1 MEQGTLGE
9 LYLTRSVTK
18 HIRKYN
24 KAVAVGA
31 GVGKDYALV
40 DCGKANAVNVSS
52 VVSDRAATA
61 NLSEVADT
69 LAGVDDVYIA
79 ISEGHAETPY
89 IAWVKALN
97 NLAMSGGRVSGV
109 RVCYMLPT
117 DTTEEQLKAYAGR
130 FNDLADSFGLQIIG
144 GNTRI
149 SSAYSRASFLVEAVG
164 TLAACNR
171 LSLKAKE
178 GYEIVMVGYTA
189 VLGTNLMV
197 DERREELNGRFAPS
211 YVAGSRFSDA
221 ECCILSKAKMSMEQA
236 EDAEIVYM
244 HDISHGGVYG
254 ALWQLGQALNM
265 GVAVNHRS
273 IPVKQETI
281 ELCNYFD
288 INPYMLEGTG
298 AFLVVA
304 KDGKLLADAL
314 SKAGCMASVVGRLT
328 KNKERVV
335 LLGSGG
341 IDVQVVDLSKED
353 AGRINSGAGVSSV
366 EKRFLTPVK
375 GDEIYKVI
383 SAY

>member
-40 DCGKANAVNVSS
+40 DCGKANAANVSGIDNDS
-52 VVSDRAATA
+52 VVAANA
-61 NLSEVADT
+61 PGVVDT
-69 LAGVDDVYIA
+69 LAGVDNVYVVM
-79 ISEGHAETPY
+79 SEGLAETPY
-89 IAWVKALN
+89 VAWVKALN

-130 FNDLADSFGLQIIG
+130 FNDLADCFGIQIIG
-144 GNTRI
+144 GNTRV
-149 SSAYSRASFLVEAVG
+149 SSAYSRVSFLVEAVG

-178 GYEIVMVGYTA
+178 DYEIVMVGYTA

-197 DERREELNGRFAPS
+197 DERGEELKIRFASS
-211 YVAGSRFSDA
+211 YVEGSRFLDG
-221 ECCILSKAKMSMEQA
+221 ECCILDRAKVVREFA
-236 EDAEIVYM
+236 TAADVVYM

-298 AFLVVA
+298 AFLMVA
-304 KDGKLLADAL
+304 KDGKLLADVL
-314 SKAGCMASVVGRLT
+314 SKAGCVASVVGKLT

-335 LLGSGG
+335 LLGS
-341 IDVQVVDLSKED
+341 E
-353 AGRINSGAGVSSV
+353 SG

-375 GDEIYKVI
+375 GDEIYKVVD
-383 SAY
+383 AY